1 MLTLSICSA
10 PALFCDNKFM
20 DNFLLAINFVVS
32 KMEHIPCCMLYFYC
46 HNILR
51 DENKKKGTVTG
62 VGNNSLLDVQALG
75 SLFRSL
81 IYSPRLWS

>member
-1 MLTLSICSA
+1 
-10 PALFCDNKFM
+10 
-20 DNFLLAINFVVS
+20 
-32 KMEHIPCCMLYFYC
+32 MLYFYC

-81 IYSPRLWS
+81 IYNGLGYDYVASGSVAKRHSGLLWFSNR

>member
-1 MLTLSICSA
+1 
-10 PALFCDNKFM
+10 M

-32 KMEHIPCCMLYFYC
+32 KMEHIPCCM
-46 HNILR
+46 LR

-75 SLFRSL
+75 SLFRDL
-81 IYSPRLWS
+81 